1 MSSTKTLG
9 IGRGKDIYKV
19 PFELIIFEPNKNGR
33 IDYGNIEGLA
43 LSILE
48 NGQKQPIYA
57 TKIGNTPE
65 TVRYVLRDGFRRYK
79 AVEFIRNILQ
89 KPFPTML
96 VITTERNYTEIDGL
110 FEQIVSNDSKPFNML
125 EEGNVY
131 KALSSQGEIESTIAK
146 RVGKSYQHI
155 KNCLIL
161 AELPPSIKAYIIGEH
176 ISCTLMLQL
185 AREYVDYDELE
196 QIIKQRLS
204 VKENETTKT
213 QTSLP
218 LSGDGT
224 IDTESE
230 YNLPA
235 PPEKKC
241 KLTKKDFE
249 FDEENN
255 LDRSTKQNESYVGK
269 ENENYSGEISESPII
284 AFETSINV
292 CHARGIGSKEDLEL
306 ASKILANMKAGSRVE
321 GFVKCFIK

>member
-33 IDYGNIEGLA
+33 IDYGDIEGLA

-79 AVEFIRNILQ
+79 AVEYIRNILQ
-89 KPFPTML
+89 EPFPTML

-131 KALSSQGEIESTIAK
+131 RALSSQGAIESTIAK

-161 AELPPSIKAYIIGEH
+161 AELPPSIKAYIISEQ

-204 VKENETTKT
+204 VKEIETTKP

-218 LSGDGT
+218 FSGDGT

-249 FDEENN
+249 FNENN
-255 LDRSTKQNESYVGK
+255 SDSDTQPKEKES
-269 ENENYSGEISESPII
+269 YSGEISESPII

-292 CHARGIGSKEDLEL
+292 CHARGIGSKEDLQL
-306 ASKILANMKAGSRVE
+306 ASKILANMKAGSSVE

>member
-33 IDYGNIEGLA
+33 IDYGDIEGLA

-79 AVEFIRNILQ
+79 AVEYIRNILQ
-89 KPFPTML
+89 EPFPTML

-131 KALSSQGEIESTIAK
+131 RALSSQGAIESTIAK

-161 AELPPSIKAYIIGEH
+161 AELPPSIKAYIISEQ

-185 AREYVDYDELE
+185 AREYVDYEELE

-204 VKENETTKT
+204 VKEIETTKP

-218 LSGDGT
+218 FSGDGT

-249 FDEENN
+249 FNENN
-255 LDRSTKQNESYVGK
+255 SDSDTQPKEKES
-269 ENENYSGEISESPII
+269 YSGEISESPII

-292 CHARGIGSKEDLEL
+292 CHARGIGSKEDLQL
-306 ASKILANMKAGSRVE
+306 ASKILANMKAGSSVE

>member
-19 PFELIIFEPNKNGR
+19 PFELIIFEANKNGR
-33 IDYGNIEGLA
+33 IDYGDIEGLA

-79 AVEFIRNILQ
+79 AVEYIRNILQ
-89 KPFPTML
+89 EPFPTML

-131 KALSSQGEIESTIAK
+131 RALSSQGAIESTIAK

-161 AELPPSIKAYIIGEH
+161 AELPPSIKAYIISEQ

-185 AREYVDYDELE
+185 AREYVDYEELE

-204 VKENETTKT
+204 VKEIETTKP

-218 LSGDGT
+218 FSGDGT

-249 FDEENN
+249 FNENN
-255 LDRSTKQNESYVGK
+255 SDSDTQPKEKES
-269 ENENYSGEISESPII
+269 YSGEISESPII

-292 CHARGIGSKEDLEL
+292 CHARGIGSKEDLQL
-306 ASKILANMKAGSRVE
+306 ASKILANMKAGSSVE